1 MTSIIRRF
9 AALLLLMCM
18 TCTCALSE
26 QAYTVSAINADA
38 ADGQL
43 DLLVFSDAPVRSDT
57 ISILIDGNPLSGVH
71 VQPAA
76 SSGDGCSYL
85 VIVDMPRLKYEEHE
99 TKLLRSYKETLS
111 FLIGNMRDS
120 DNAMLLLSGG
130 DTAQLKPEGRAAFFD
145 RVQALDYTRTPD
157 TLNQSIAA
165 AAEYLMADN
174 DQLCRRT
181 CIIVLTDAQMKDPG
195 EMPEETLAGML
206 SGSGV
211 CVYAAV
217 SRTTGTKDEQTASL
231 ERIAKAS
238 TGGMLL
244 ACARDA
250 DENERKLMQMS
261 FLENEERF
269 HQVGAPLDG
278 LTQENEIASL
288 EIIVTAD
295 GRTGK
300 AGYSLTDEL
309 RSTIRS
315 QLKPPAK
322 EELPA
327 EKPQEPPYM
336 IIGAGALGV
345 LVLAML
351 LLAGKKKKKPQPA
364 PEKVWVVQLRMMG
377 PDGEQTFEGRM
388 PEALVFGRDPA
399 RANVVLAQDKKV
411 SGVHARLTFDGTTM
425 RIEDCGSTNGT
436 FLNGMPISAP
446 CVLHQGDEIGMGRTA
461 VLTAWQLTE
470 L

>member
-9 AALLLLMCM
+9 AALLLLMCVA
-18 TCTCALSE
+18 CTCALSE

-57 ISILIDGNPLSGVH
+57 ISILIDGNPLSGVR

-120 DNAMLLLSGG
+120 DNALLLLSGG

-195 EMPEETLAGML
+195 EMPEETLTGML

-288 EIIVTAD
+288 EIIVEAE

-300 AGYSLTDEL
+300 AAYALTDEL
-309 RSTIRS
+309 RGTILA
-315 QLKPPAK
+315 QLPP
-322 EELPA
+322 
-327 EKPQEPPYM
+327 PQEETPDEETKQPPYM

-345 LVLAML
+345 LVLAVL
-351 LLAGKKKKKPQPA
+351 LIAAKKKKKPQPA
-364 PEKVWVVQLRMMG
+364 PEKAWVIQLRMAG
-377 PDGEQTFEGRM
+377 PDGEKTFEGRM
-388 PEALVFGRDPA
+388 PDVLVFGRDPA
-399 RANVVLAQDKKV
+399 RANVVLVQDKKV
-411 SGVHARLTFDGTTM
+411 SGVHARMTFDGMTM
-425 RIEDCGSTNGT
+425 RLEDCGSTNGT

-446 CVLHQGDEIGMGRTA
+446 CVLQQGDEIGMGRTA
-461 VLTAWQLTE
+461 IQAVWRLTE
-470 L
+470 V